1 MSWPPTR
8 SWLLTRAR
16 PSTIESRVKRL
27 TVATPP
33 DFFASRRACAR
44 GVGRSP
50 TSAPHRPRVRWLA
63 RRLHFC
69 GRRDRIFA
77 PLHTRHPVKHEVR
90 IPVLSVF
97 RVVLC
102 VAALAACGGDDDSG
116 DGGGGGGGTPG
127 QDAGPRPDADV
138 DRVLSFPA
146 DRVGWS
152 YLVEGVAGFDG
163 VSAALFDAPDVP
175 EPALVAA
182 EGDCEV
188 WARPDAPALCD
199 PPCQG
204 GYCVADN
211 QCVPLPQPVTA
222 GTITVDGLTGPLQ
235 FVESGP
241 YYQPDPAIPPEDL
254 FADDATITATAPG
267 GDLDG
272 FSLEAGGVA
281 PLEAQLDLEY
291 DVTLV
296 IEDEVDEVIRWTP
309 ESSGEIQLALLTG

>member
-1 MSWPPTR
+1 M
-8 SWLLTRAR
+8 
-16 PSTIESRVKRL
+16 
-27 TVATPP
+27 
-33 DFFASRRACAR
+33 
-44 GVGRSP
+44 
-50 TSAPHRPRVRWLA
+50 
-63 RRLHFC
+63 
-69 GRRDRIFA
+69 
-77 PLHTRHPVKHEVR
+77 KHEVR

-146 DRVGWS
+146 DRVGWI
-152 YLVEGVAGFDG
+152 YLVEGFAGFDG

-309 ESSGEIQLALLTG
+309 ESSGEIQLALLTGHHGSPYRSLLVCETADDGELTIPGSLITQFPRDDSGHEQHFSWIARFTRDLADTPAGPIELWIASRILIPQLEHRGP